1 MDIEEYERLAKS
13 TLLKNPDFRITDK
26 QVMISWFA
34 LGLSG
39 EAGEVADLVKKGI
52 YHQQGLDYGKLKK
65 ELGDVMWYI
74 SALADQLDMTLSEI
88 MQANIEKLQAR
99 FPEGYD
105 PQRTTFRGGKAE

>member
-1 MDIEEYERLAKS
+1 MKVEEYERLAKS
-13 TLLKNPDFRITDK
+13 TLLQHPDFQIEDR

-34 LGLSG
+34 LGLAG

-52 YHQQGLDYGKLKK
+52 YHQQGLEHEKLKK
-65 ELGDVMWYI
+65 ELGDVLWYI

-99 FPEGYD
+99 FPQGYD
-105 PQRTTFRGGKAE
+105 PNRTTFREGKAE